1 MTVKE
6 QVLKILEENK
16 GRSVSEEDMAKE
28 LFVSRNA
35 VWKAIKALQSEGH
48 IINAVTNRGYS
59 LSEKSVVFSPQSVMK
74 LLGSDS
80 GKFDII
86 YRETVGSTNT
96 ELKALAEKGSPEGTV
111 LIAGEQ
117 TAGKGRRDRSFSSPK
132 GTGLYMSILLRPDFS
147 AEKALF
153 ITTCAAVAVA
163 EAVDEITGG
172 EAEIKWV
179 NDVYLNDKKVCGILT
194 EASVDFEGGGLN
206 YAICGIGVNF
216 REEALPEELRDIA
229 GGIGGDP
236 KTEKPRLAA
245 EILRRFFRYYE
256 QLETLAFLPEYR
268 RRSLL
273 TGKTVSFT
281 RDGKQYKALVLGID
295 ELARLMVRL
304 ENGEEL
310 ALSSGEVTIEK
321 SSYINGAGKEQK
333 K

>member
-16 GRSVSEEDMAKE
+16 GRSVSGEDMAKA

-35 VWKAIKALQSEGH
+35 VWKAIKALRSEGH
-48 IINAVTNRGYS
+48 IIEAGTNRGYS
-59 LSEKSVVFSPQSVMK
+59 LSEKSGVFSPQSVMK
-74 LLGSDS
+74 LLG
-80 GKFDII
+80 GAKEKFDII

-96 ELKALAEKGSPEGTV
+96 ELKALAEQGSPEGTV

-117 TAGKGRRDRSFSSPK
+117 TAGKGRRGRSFCSPK
-132 GTGLYMSILLRPDFS
+132 DTGLYMSVLFRPDFS

-172 EAEIKWV
+172 EAKIKWV
-179 NDVYLNDKKVCGILT
+179 NDVYLNNKKVCGILT

-216 REEALPEELRDIA
+216 SGEALPEELKEIA

-236 KTEKPRLAA
+236 KALKPKLAA
-245 EILRRFFRYYE
+245 EILSRFFRYYE
-256 QLETLAFLPEYR
+256 RLEALDFLPEYR

-281 RDGKQYKALVLGID
+281 RDGEQYKALVLGID
-295 ELARLMVRL
+295 EKARLMVRL

-310 ALSSGEVTIEK
+310 ALSSGEVIIEK
-321 SSYINGAGKEQK
+321 SSFLNGAGKEQK